1 MKLNNHLNIF
11 LNSLNNESVKELN
24 NICHF
29 KLINNINIK
38 KLKYTAILYNSLYP
52 CINTIHFIKNISK
65 YNYDISY
72 LKKILDNPLLHP
84 VYENSIKSYSYYLKN
99 KKNNVYESKIFW
111 NNFFLKNDANT
122 PIIKAIIINGNLI
135 TNYSRI
141 LKMLEHNKNEPKKI
155 LNIILQNNHDNGDD
169 IINKDIKKYDAMFIN
184 CIIKP
189 NYGCRGIGIKT
200 YINNDSIPTKE
211 GVFLIQEMVKNINYN
226 GHFRIITHW
235 NKENN
240 VYNNLYTYL
249 FIQEDKTKI
258 QSNAHAGA
266 TLYEIKNDNVRKIT
280 EKNYNILLKDFNYSH
295 LLLKMS
301 IMKAIELHKKL
312 DAIIIGWD
320 VKLTDENYY
329 FLEGNF
335 GPGNVFFHD
344 YYYLDKLD
352 FASKIKYD

>member
-24 NICHF
+24 NLCKF

-38 KLKYTAILYNSLYP
+38 KIKYTALLYNSLYP

-84 VYENSIKSYSYYLKN
+84 IYENSIKSYSYYLKN
-99 KKNNVYESKIFW
+99 KKNNIYESKIYW
-111 NNFFLKNDANT
+111 NNFFLKCNVNT
-122 PIIKAIIINGNLI
+122 PDLKAIIINGNVI
-135 TNYSRI
+135 TNYSFI
-141 LKMLEHNKNEPKKI
+141 LEQLEHNKNESTKFINEI
-155 LNIILQNNHDNGDD
+155 LKNNQEN
-169 IINKDIKKYDAMFIN
+169 IINKDVENYDIMFKN

-189 NYGCRGIGIKT
+189 NNGIQGIGIKV
-200 YINNDSIPTKE
+200 YKSYDSIPNEE
-211 GVFLIQEMVKNINYN
+211 GVFLIQENVKNINYN

-235 NKENN
+235 NKEDN
-240 VYNNLYTYL
+240 VYINLYNYL

-266 TLYEIKNDNVRKIT
+266 TLYEVKNDNVRKIT
-280 EKNYNILLKDFNYSH
+280 EKNYNMLLKDFNYSDS
-295 LLLKMS
+295 LLKTS
-301 IMKAIELHKKL
+301 IMKAIELHKKI
-312 DAIIIGWD
+312 DTIIIGWD
-320 VKLTDENYY
+320 VKLTDKDYY

-335 GPGNVFFHD
+335 CAGNVFFQD